1 MNGPCKHC
9 IKRRERG
16 IQKRAKVV
24 LDNLPKGFIT
34 VSQDESFFFF
44 DSLIR
49 KVWIFKNTRPIVR
62 ITGSH
67 HQPCLF
73 GAISRDGRQ
82 LFRQYNRFN
91 EETFYEFLKQIHHK
105 FPKCYL
111 FLDKAPQH
119 YKSHKVRKYFEEHK
133 DSLIP
138 IYLPTASPEFMI
150 LEECWN
156 ISKNDLLVL
165 TYYPSFRDFRIKI
178 GQYFRTK
185 RFKFNM
191 RK

>member
-1 MNGPCKHC
+1 M
-9 IKRRERG
+9 
-16 IQKRAKVV
+16 V
-24 LDNLPKGFIT
+24 LDNLPKGFT
-34 VSQDESFFFF
+34 AVSQDESFFFF
-44 DSLIR
+44 DSLVR
-49 KVWIFKNTRPIVR
+49 KVWIFKNTRPVVR

-67 HQPCLF
+67 QQSCLF
-73 GAISRDGRQ
+73 GSISLDGRQ

-91 EETFYEFLKQIHHK
+91 EDTFYEYLKQIHHK

-119 YKSHKVRKYFEEHK
+119 YKSHKVRKYIEEHN

-138 IYLPTASPEFMI
+138 VYLPTASPEFMV

-156 ISKNDLLVL
+156 ISKNNLLVL

-185 RFKFNM
+185 RFTFTM
-191 RK
+191 RKYLTGYGS

>member
-1 MNGPCKHC
+1 
-9 IKRRERG
+9 
-16 IQKRAKVV
+16 VV
-24 LDNLPKGFIT
+24 LDNLPKGLTT
-34 VSQDESFFFF
+34 VSLDESFFLY
-44 DSLIR
+44 DSLVR
-49 KVWIFKNTRPIVR
+49 KVWIFRNTRPVVR

-67 HQPCLF
+67 QQSSLF
-73 GAISRDGRQ
+73 GTISLDGRQ
-82 LFRQYNRFN
+82 LFRQFERFN
-91 EETFYEFLKQIHHK
+91 EDTFCQFIKQIHHK

-119 YKSHKVRKYFEEHK
+119 YKSHKIKKYFEEHN

-138 IYLPTASPEFMI
+138 VYLPTASPEFMV

-191 RK
+191 RKYLTGYRS

>member
-1 MNGPCKHC
+1 
-9 IKRRERG
+9 
-16 IQKRAKVV
+16 VV
-24 LDNLPKGFIT
+24 LDNLPKGFTAI
-34 VSQDESFFFF
+34 SLDESFFFF
-44 DSLIR
+44 DSLVR
-49 KVWIFKNTRPIVR
+49 KVWIFKNTRPVVR

-67 HQPCLF
+67 QQSCLF
-73 GAISRDGRQ
+73 GAVSIDGRQ
-82 LFRQYNRFN
+82 LFRQYNHFN
-91 EETFYEFLKQIHHK
+91 ENTFYIFLKQLHYK

-119 YKSHKVRKYFEEHK
+119 YKSHKVRTYFEEHK

-138 IYLPTASPEFMI
+138 VYLPTASPEFMV

-165 TYYPSFRDFRIKI
+165 TYYKSFRDFRIKI

-185 RFKFNM
+185 NFEFNM
-191 RK
+191 YRYLTG

>member
-1 MNGPCKHC
+1 
-9 IKRRERG
+9 
-16 IQKRAKVV
+16 VV
-24 LDNLPKGFIT
+24 LDNLPKGFTAI
-34 VSQDESFFFF
+34 SLDESFFFF
-44 DSLIR
+44 DSLVR
-49 KVWIFKNTRPIVR
+49 KVWIFKNTRPVVR

-67 HQPCLF
+67 QQSCLF
-73 GAISRDGRQ
+73 GAVSLDRRQ
-82 LFRQYNRFN
+82 LFRQYNHFN
-91 EETFYEFLKQIHHK
+91 ENTFYIFLKQIHHK

-119 YKSHKVRKYFEEHK
+119 YKSHKVRTYFEEHK

-138 IYLPTASPEFMI
+138 VYLPTASPEFMV

-165 TYYPSFRDFRIKI
+165 TYYKSFRDFRIKV

-185 RFKFNM
+185 NFEFNM
-191 RK
+191 YILVNRNT